1 MRRLNKHFDQLRDKA
16 IAEAVKATDRAN
28 ANVKDAAAQDAANK
42 AVGAARVAR
51 QVADHHRYNRST
63 L

>member
-16 IAEAVKATDRAN
+16 ITEAVKATDHAN
-28 ANVKDAAAQDAANK
+28 ANVNDAAAQATANK
-42 AVGAARVAR
+42 AVGAARIAR
-51 QVADHHRYNRST
+51 QVADHYRYNRST